1 MDQRDWVGFSG
12 LSEKY
17 RTAALGQQIAGS
29 VITNTGKT
37 PARRVNAI
45 IVIYEEVAS
54 RSPDISD
61 EKWMNNMITLAES
74 ARIQG
79 NDRKMFNRIPFPPG
93 LVEHSRPFT
102 LAIGTLAPNDSQP
115 LLGVGEAVRV
125 ARETEPDFYPTN
137 TVVIFGQIRYQD
149 IFGVVRKTTFCSR
162 RRAGPE
168 MPFSRC
174 SIYNDME

>member
-1 MDQRDWVGFSG
+1 
-12 LSEKY
+12 
-17 RTAALGQQIAGS
+17 
-29 VITNTGKT
+29 
-37 PARRVNAI
+37 
-45 IVIYEEVAS
+45 
-54 RSPDISD
+54 
-61 EKWMNNMITLAES
+61 MNNMITLAES

-149 IFGVVRKTTFCSR
+149 IFGVVRKTTFCSQR
-162 RRAGPE
+162 KSRPGNALQPLLYLQRHGIARRARKVPKK
-168 MPFSRC
+168 R
-174 SIYNDME
+174 